1 MSNLEMK
8 KCKECGSLFMPTS
21 NKQKY
26 CSAKHHRPCPVCG
39 KMIFAKYLSDP
50 ARCCSGKCK
59 AVLSKMNRQNNSILT
74 EQPKI
79 SEFDQAIQESCD
91 KTIEYASL
99 DAEAVEEAFT
109 RVNRDKITEGTVRKK
124 FVGSEDTRC
133 IKDHEYAVSI
143 EYNTGA
149 NIVYVAYDY
158 TEEKLVGYAY
168 NYTNKKKISKDF
180 RSCK

>member
-26 CSAKHHRPCPVCG
+26 CSAKHYRPCPVCG

-59 AVLSKMNRQNNSILT
+59 AVLGKMNNQSNEILNEILT
-74 EQPKI
+74 EQSKRHLLKI
-79 SEFDQAIQESCD
+79 N
-91 KTIEYASL
+91 L
-99 DAEAVEEAFT
+99 D
-109 RVNRDKITEGTVRKK
+109 RITEGTVRKK